1 MAAQPGD
8 SVDLKA
14 VFAYPLPMYV
24 IADLMGVAE
33 ERLPRLKE
41 LFEKFFSTQ
50 TPPEEVVAT
59 LTELAGIMAETVAA
73 KRDEPGRRPDQRAD
87 PGRRRTATGSPTR
100 RSSPRSS

>member
-1 MAAQPGD
+1 MRGRITELTESLLDQVAAQPGD

-24 IADLMGVAE
+24 IADLMGLAE

-73 KRDEPGRRPDQRAD
+73 KRRTRA
-87 PGRRRTATGSPTR
+87 TT
-100 RSSPRSS
+100 